1 MPLNVIFE
9 PPVLTLP
16 ASEGARPRTGSGAG
30 TMAPVDAESLLVEA
44 LAPAFTVAVE
54 STRVEVMTHLDTV
67 DGRLKKAG
75 IELAH
80 LPRRRRMIAVT
91 DGRQTEQPMTG
102 SWPRLASELPAGGV
116 TALVAPAAWIRA
128 LIPYATTQ
136 TETITYAIRNHDGKT
151 VVRVHWTTGALTKP
165 TSAELPARV
174 GIEMLR
180 GYRSESVRV
189 RKALTKNAPLVESD
203 RSWFETV
210 RGLPALRPAVTQ
222 RFGMRPDQAADF
234 AVADALLGYLAEM
247 DATVDGIAADI
258 DTEYLHDFRVA
269 VRRTRSVLKM
279 LGDVLPPGLA
289 ERMIP
294 EFRWLGDITTPTR
307 DLDVYLLELDS
318 LAATVTHPD
327 DLASFGA
334 YVLERRTEAAKE
346 LGRGLRS
353 TRYTALVSTWRA
365 ALAEVIA
372 HPSHAD
378 VTASALA
385 VERLH
390 SVFRKCQKRAAKITA
405 ESESELVHDLRKACK
420 EMRYLMEVF
429 KPLCDKTAYRNVLA
443 DFKELQDLLGE
454 FQDGEVQAAALRQ
467 FAQEMV
473 DAGRVDANAILAMGE
488 LSGKFEARQ
497 RAARDTLTAHH
508 ENYLGRKAS
517 EHVDRLVTA

>member
-1 MPLNVIFE
+1 M
-9 PPVLTLP
+9 
-16 ASEGARPRTGSGAG
+16 
-30 TMAPVDAESLLVEA
+30 LVEA
-44 LAPAFTVAVE
+44 LAPHFTVVAE
-54 STRVEVMTHLDTV
+54 SARTEILTHLDTV
-67 DGRLKKAG
+67 DGRLEKAG
-75 IELAH
+75 VDLAH
-80 LPRRRRMIAVT
+80 LPRRRRIVAVT
-91 DGRQTEQPMTG
+91 AGRQIEQPLTG
-102 SWPRLASELPAGGV
+102 SWPRLATDLPAGDV
-116 TALVAPAAWIRA
+116 VDLVAPSAWIRA

-136 TETITYAIRNHDGKT
+136 ADTVTYAIRNSDGKT
-151 VVRVHWTTGALTKP
+151 VVRVHWTTGELTKP
-165 TSAELPARV
+165 AAVALPPRV
-174 GIEMLR
+174 GIEVLR
-180 GYRSESVRV
+180 GYRSEAAQV
-189 RKALTKNAPLVESD
+189 RKALTQEDPVGRRATSPGSRPYAGCR
-203 RSWFETV
+203 RSGRT
-210 RGLPALRPAVTQ
+210 VTQ

-234 AVADALLGYLAEM
+234 AVADALLGYLAEL
-247 DATVDGIAADI
+247 DATVDGIVADI

-289 ERMIP
+289 ERMAP

-334 YVLERRTEAAKE
+334 YVLEQRTGAAKE
-346 LGRGLRS
+346 LARGLRS
-353 TRYTALVSTWRA
+353 KRYTDLVSTWRS

-378 VTASALA
+378 MTASALA

-390 SVFRKCQKRAAKITA
+390 TVFRKCQKRAAKITA
-405 ESESELVHDLRKACK
+405 DSESELVHDLRKACK

-488 LSGKFEARQ
+488 LSGQVRGPSAGRPRDADRAPRELPRAQGVRAR
-497 RAARDTLTAHH
+497 RPTGHGVIRSAT
-508 ENYLGRKAS
+508 EVPS
-517 EHVDRLVTA
+517 

>member
-1 MPLNVIFE
+1 MPLNVTFD
-9 PPVLTLP
+9 PPVLTLTP
-16 ASEGARPRTGSGAG
+16 GDAARPRSSGGGAG
-30 TMAPVDAESLLVEA
+30 PTDPEALLIEA
-44 LAPAFTVAVE
+44 LAPTFTVAVE
-54 STRVEVMTHLDTV
+54 ATRSEVLTHLDTV
-67 DGRLKKAG
+67 DGRLQKAG
-75 IELAH
+75 IDLAH
-80 LPRRRRMIAVT
+80 LPRRRRIVAVVE
-91 DGRQTEQPMTG
+91 GRQIEQPVTG
-102 SWPRLASELPAGGV
+102 SWPRLASQLPDGEV

-128 LIPYATTQ
+128 LIPYASTQ
-136 TETITYAIRNHDGKT
+136 AETVTYAIRNGDGKT
-151 VVRVHWTTGALTKP
+151 VVRVHWTAGTLTKP
-165 TSAELPARV
+165 SAAELPARV

-180 GYRSESVRV
+180 GYRSEAARV
-189 RKALTKNAPLVESD
+189 RRALTTNTALAESD
-203 RSWFETV
+203 RSWFDAV
-210 RGLPALRPAVTQ
+210 RGLRALRPAVTQ

-247 DATVDGIAADI
+247 DATVDGIVADI

-279 LGDVLPPGLA
+279 LGDVLPAGLA
-289 ERMIP
+289 ERSAP

-307 DLDVYLLELDS
+307 DLDVYLLELDT
-318 LAATVTHPD
+318 LAATVTHPE
-327 DLASFGA
+327 DLAAFGA
-334 YVLERRTEAAKE
+334 YVLERRSEAAKE
-346 LGRGLRS
+346 LARGLRS
-353 TRYTALVSTWRA
+353 KRYTDLVSAWRT

-378 VTASALA
+378 KTASALA

-390 SVFRKCQKRAAKITA
+390 AVFRKCQKRAAKITA
-405 ESESELVHDLRKACK
+405 DSESELVHDLRKACK

-429 KPLCDKTAYRNVLA
+429 KPLCDKTAYKNVLA

-497 RAARDTLTAHH
+497 RAARETLTAHH